1 MVLPFVPVR
10 PHLLLLLL
18 RCIVTAVV
26 VFLRRCTLT
35 FLASFCSDP
44 GYFDKW
50 EYEKLQWN
58 KFVGQQDEL
67 SAKAG
72 SLSIAAA

>member
-1 MVLPFVPVR
+1 VLIFPL
-10 PHLLLLLL
+10 HQ
-18 RCIVTAVV
+18 
-26 VFLRRCTLT
+26 
-35 FLASFCSDP
+35 CSDP

-67 SAKAG
+67 TSKAG
-72 SLSIAAA
+72 SLSILAA